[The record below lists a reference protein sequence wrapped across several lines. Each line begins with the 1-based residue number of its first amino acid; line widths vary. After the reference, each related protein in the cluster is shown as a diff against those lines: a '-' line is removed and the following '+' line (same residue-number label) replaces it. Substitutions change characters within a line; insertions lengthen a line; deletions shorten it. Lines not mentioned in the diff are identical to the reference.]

1 MDSNEK
7 KLIEEMELSHDEMR
21 ENVRK
26 FSYYKILQYHAFA
39 RQCHVFIA
47 KV

>member
-7 KLIEEMELSHDEMR
+7 KLIDEMELSHDEMR

-26 FSYYKILQYHAFA
+26 TFYLTSLLWKFFFFFKLN
-39 RQCHVFIA
+39 V
-47 KV
+47 